1 MLRRTREKALPFVP
15 GVIGWWFGTTNTTYA
30 CIALPSF
37 FLPYQPY
44 HSTNHMVWY
53 HTILTTIASLSNFL
67 FLIATKLVVDF
78 EKNATKSSVG
88 EKVHEGTQPS

>member
-1 MLRRTREKALPFVP
+1 MHVLH
-15 GVIGWWFGTTNTTYA
+15 
-30 CIALPSF
+30 
-37 FLPYQPY
+37 Y
-44 HSTNHMVWY
+44 HLSSCPTNHTIVVPTIWY
-53 HTILTTIASLSNFL
+53 GTIPTTIASLSNFL